1 MAAARGGSSWAPI
14 ARSLF
19 LVAMAIFLVT
29 IVIGILNGLNVVDF
43 DGNQLLTHVHSG
55 TIGWL
60 TLSIVATTFV
70 YFRTA
75 DPRRHRRASR
85 SNSRTAAPS

>member
-1 MAAARGGSSWAPI
+1 MAASSGASNWART
-14 ARSLF
+14 ARTLY

-29 IVIGILNGLNVVDF
+29 IAIGILNGLDVVEF
-43 DGNQLLTHVHSG
+43 DRNQLLTHVHSG

-70 YFRTA
+70 
-75 DPRRHRRASR
+75 
-85 SNSRTAAPS
+85 